1 MNFPRSDLEKA
12 VIFAPTGDD
21 LVQVLAVRVRD
32 KNLSEVTT
40 SDQADDTLYTLGI
53 ELVEDVIEEEE
64 WMLRVG
70 RREEGILSELQRNE
84 EGLVLPLTSDLAD
97 ELFAQEH
104 LQVVLMKPHSRVAH
118 QAITLARFAQ

>member
-53 ELVEDVIEEEE
+53 ELVEDVI
-64 WMLRVG
+64 
-70 RREEGILSELQRNE
+70 
-84 EGLVLPLTSDLAD
+84 
-97 ELFAQEH
+97 
-104 LQVVLMKPHSRVAH
+104 K
-118 QAITLARFAQ
+118 

>member
-1 MNFPRSDLEKA
+1 M
-12 VIFAPTGDD
+12 
-21 LVQVLAVRVRD
+21 LAVRVRD

>member
-64 WMLRVG
+64 WTLRVG
-70 RREEGILSELQRNE
+70 RREEGILLSASAE
-84 EGLVLPLTSDLAD
+84 V
-97 ELFAQEH
+97 
-104 LQVVLMKPHSRVAH
+104 
-118 QAITLARFAQ
+118 